1 MRNLTESDKLKFQ
14 RISPEEREKKGI
26 LGRLY
31 GPCADVINATRN
43 GRKYGEELWSKVFSS
58 PIVKEQY
65 EAGGIFGELNH
76 PDYEEVAIEK
86 IAIVMP
92 EPPAKG
98 TDGLLYGYWDILD
111 TPCGRILKTLCDY
124 GYKVGISTRGS
135 GEVTSDFLGNEE
147 VDPDTYNLSA
157 LDIVSIPAV
166 KAARLQYVTE
176 SLNKTRYNVT
186 LREKLTESI
195 NKETVENQKIVKESL
210 TTLGINLDEA
220 QENKATPYS
229 VMCKTYKNNR
239 VFKDREKQS
248 AEIQDSIDWLE
259 NNNKKHDLYQHKSD
273 NGCTLFYEDLRLMNT
288 TIESPVADWRDLKVG
303 DKIKLVSSLF
313 GFKSEEL
320 QEVTGVT
327 SDYVEVFP
335 VEPEEK
341 RTGQRFNDSNWEN
354 VKVIE
359 NINSAVD
366 NNKAVLDELQE
377 QLATNKKLEQMVI
390 NLQEQ
395 LSVSYAK
402 ENSLSEKL
410 SKAEKSVTRL
420 AETTKS
426 NKALVGKVAKLNSL
440 VEQLNTE
447 KTASYKQL
455 NESVSNKDA
464 LQKELSS
471 KDTRIAKLSEQLKEK
486 TDEHTKLT
494 NSIEDMEN
502 KQSALKES
510 YANKL
515 KKSNALVEKYQR
527 IAKNAVNHY
536 IESKA
541 VSLGVKAQEIKNR
554 LPESYSFN
562 DIDTVCES
570 LKKYSINLNNL
581 PFSTQLN
588 ESVSVSAKNIDNDML
603 VPRNVEDDITEIDMK
618 LAEMF
623 R

>member
-14 RISPEEREKKGI
+14 RISPEEKEKKGI

-43 GRKYGEELWSKVFSS
+43 GRKYGEDLWRKVFAS

-76 PDYEEVAIEK
+76 PDYEEVAFEK
-86 IAIVMP
+86 VAIVMP
-92 EPPAKG
+92 EPPVKG
-98 TDGLLYGYWDILD
+98 EDGLLYGYWDILD

-157 LDIVSIPAV
+157 LDIVSVPAV

-186 LREKLTESI
+186 LRDKLTESI

-210 TTLGINLDEA
+210 TTLGINLEESTQQD
-220 QENKATPYS
+220 TPYS
-229 VMCKTYKNNR
+229 VMCKNYKNNR

-259 NNNKKHDLYQHKSD
+259 NNNKKHDVYQHKTD
-273 NGCTLFYEDLRLMNT
+273 NGCTLFYEELRLMNT
-288 TIESPVADWRDLKVG
+288 TIESPVSDWRDLKVG
-303 DKIKLVSSLF
+303 DRINLISTLF
-313 GFKSEEL
+313 GMKMSEV
-320 QEVTGVT
+320 QEVTDVT
-327 SDYVEVFP
+327 SDWAEVFP
-335 VEPEEK
+335 INTDEV
-341 RTGQRFNDSNWEN
+341 RSGQRFNDSNWEN
-354 VKVIE
+354 VKVTE
-359 NINSAVD
+359 NINGAVD
-366 NNKAVLDELQE
+366 NNKAVLGELQE
-377 QLATNKKLEQMVI
+377 QLDANTKLEQKIVS
-390 NLQEQ
+390 LQEQ

-410 SKAEKSVTRL
+410 SQAEKSVTRL

-426 NKALVGKVAKLNSL
+426 NKALVGKVTKLNNL
-440 VEQLNTE
+440 VEQLNKE
-447 KTASYKQL
+447 KTASNKQL
-455 NESVSNKDA
+455 NESLSSKDA
-464 LQKELSS
+464 IQKELSS
-471 KDTRIAKLSEQLKEK
+471 KDTRIAKLSEQLKQK
-486 TDEHTKLT
+486 TDEYTNLT
-494 NSIEDMEN
+494 ESIENMEK
-502 KQSALKES
+502 KQNALKES
-510 YANKL
+510 YSNKL
-515 KKSNALVEKYQR
+515 KQTGALVEKYQK
-527 IAKNAVNHY
+527 IAKNAVNKY
-536 IESKA
+536 IEGKA
-541 VSLGVKAQEIKNR
+541 ISLGVKPQEIKNR

-603 VPRNVEDDITEIDMK
+603 VPRNVEDDITDVDMK